1 MKKSSKRI
9 GEILINRGKVTE
21 SQVMDALKDQK
32 MTGNFLG
39 KILVDKGLI
48 SDVEVTQALGE
59 QFELPIVEI
68 TPEKI
73 NIDLAR
79 KFSSALIVDH
89 KCFPLSED
97 EYSVTVAIVNPL
109 DAVALAKWEEEVNPR
124 SLKLVLASENDI
136 NNVIQEFR
144 KYISE
149 SIQRLLKR
157 KPVEGQ

>member
-21 SQVMDALKDQK
+21 SQVMDALRDQK
-32 MTGNFLG
+32 TTGNFLG

-48 SDVEVTQALGE
+48 SDAEVTQALGE

-73 NIDLAR
+73 NMDLAR

-109 DAVALAKWEEEVNPR
+109 DAVALSKWEEEVNPR
-124 SLKLVLASENDI
+124 SLKLVLVSENEI
-136 NNVIQEFR
+136 NNVVQEYR

>member
-21 SQVMDALKDQK
+21 SQVMDALNDQK
-32 MTGNFLG
+32 NTGNFLG